1 MTNVTKHEPDRGVMK
16 RTATVISRGV
26 NAGLSR
32 LRPNRQQPRRGR
44 ISVRRA
50 TMGVT
55 GFAAAL
61 TLAVTLAS
69 PISPAMA
76 VDYPSWPDVLA
87 AKSNTNAAAAQVT
100 EIQNLIAGLQ
110 TEVER
115 TQAEAEA
122 RGVELQTAQEKFD
135 DASRRAGDLQAQA
148 DTSKTEADAATTQ
161 AGQLAAQLYRTGGT
175 DLSVNLFID
184 GQKSGEGADELLSKL
199 GSMSKLVER
208 STDVY
213 DQAQTANNTAQA
225 LGDQAAVAQAE
236 REALRI
242 EAEAAM
248 VAAQEA
254 ADAAAG
260 ALADSE
266 AQSVILEQQLQFMQD
281 AQATTTAGYEAGVAE
296 RARIAAEAEKARLA
310 AIAAEA
316 ARAAA
321 SRPAPSS
328 GGSTGSPGAGLS
340 GGQVGSQGWGV
351 PAGGRITDGY
361 GARAVLCG
369 SGGCS
374 GGFHYGTDIGTG
386 CSAPIYAAASGT
398 VEYAGRKGTYGNF
411 VQISHG
417 NGIMTGYAHI
427 RDGGIFVS
435 VGQQVSV
442 GQNIA
447 SSGTTGASTGCHLH
461 FEVFSGGNRINAVPF
476 MSDRGAPLG

>member
-1 MTNVTKHEPDRGVMK
+1 MK

-26 NAGLSR
+26 RAGLHR
-32 LRPNRQQPRRGR
+32 LRPSTQPSTAKRVRARR
-44 ISVRRA
+44 V

-55 GFAAAL
+55 AFTAAV

-76 VDYPSWPDVLA
+76 VDYPSWEDVQA
-87 AKSNTNAAAAQVT
+87 AKSNTAAASAQVT

-110 TEVER
+110 VEVER

-122 RGVELQTAQEKFD
+122 RGAELEVAQSKFD
-135 DASRRAGDLQAQA
+135 DATRRASDLQAQA
-148 DTSKTEADAATTQ
+148 DTSKTQADAATTQ

-213 DQAQTANNTAQA
+213 EQAQTANNTAQA

-236 REALRI
+236 RETLRVA
-242 EAEAAM
+242 AEAAM
-248 VAAQEA
+248 AAAQDA

-310 AIAAEA
+310 AVAAEA

-321 SRPAPSS
+321 ARPSS
-328 GGSTGSPGAGLS
+328 GSSGGGGSPGAGLS

-351 PAGGRITDGY
+351 PAGGRITDGF
-361 GARAVLCG
+361 GPRSVLCG

-374 GGFHYGTDIGTG
+374 GSFHYGTDIGTG

-398 VEYAGRKGTYGNF
+398 VVYAGRLGTYGNF
-411 VQISHG
+411 VKISHG
-417 NGIMTGYAHI
+417 NGIETGYAHI